1 VKKRLTALALVAAS
15 LGAGARR
22 FREVKAPPPVP
33 YSNRS
38 GPYYIGI
45 GASAVGRE
53 RVAFAPLGR
62 ARPQK
67 SMLPSAGRHQNG
79 ARDGTQPAPAATA

>member
-1 VKKRLTALALVAAS
+1 MKKRLTALALVAAS

-33 YSNRS
+33 YSNWS
-38 GPYYIGI
+38 GPYIGI

-53 RVAFAPLGR
+53 RVAFAPP

-67 SMLPSAGRHQNG
+67 SMLASAGRHQAG
-79 ARDGTQPAPAATA
+79 ARDGTRPAPAATA